1 MCFLT
6 VNEQKR
12 ITILKY
18 TGTRY
23 VHKLNL
29 TITKTTVNNK
39 VIQALKAKSYLKKI
53 CFEKRFK
60 GQNRIGIFNG
70 NVNVIS
76 NVMLNYDAI
85 SGVCITNRPLHGH
98 LEIQN
103 FSFGLKDISWM
114 STMNKWNIFQQ
125 EKTNFV
131 SPSGFVRYIL
141 HLTIFVLIFDPIY
154 PLPHVLSTC
163 TFMCFLVKSKIMF
176 VRDIFVKEHCF
187 EGCKRW

>member
-6 VNEQKR
+6 FNDQKR

-98 LEIQN
+98 FLNEHNEQMKY
-103 FSFGLKDISWM
+103 FSTGEDKFCIS
-114 STMNKWNIFQQ
+114 KWLC
-125 EKTNFV
+125 K
-131 SPSGFVRYIL
+131 
-141 HLTIFVLIFDPIY
+141 IY
-154 PLPHVLSTC
+154 PAPNNFCSDL
-163 TFMCFLVKSKIMF
+163 
-176 VRDIFVKEHCF
+176 
-187 EGCKRW
+187 

>member
-6 VNEQKR
+6 FNDQKR

-114 STMNKWNIFQQ
+114 STMNKWNICIS
-125 EKTNFV
+125 KW
-131 SPSGFVRYIL
+131 L
-141 HLTIFVLIFDPIY
+141 CKIY
-154 PLPHVLSTC
+154 PAPNNFCSDLWFYLPFATC
-163 TFMCFLVKSKIMF
+163 TKYMYIHVFSCQK
-176 VRDIFVKEHCF
+176 
-187 EGCKRW
+187 